1 MKILNINIIGL
12 LIISSCASIKG
23 PDGAFPE
30 TRYDFLED
38 ELSED
43 LVTPEDL
50 EIETEENHYP
60 IDTSLANTVFQE
72 VPKPRQIFTAGGASE
87 VQLRRLGEL
96 LWIYVET
103 LPSTSWPIT
112 RSYWETSEFQL
123 LDANPETGI
132 MIIDFDDEINF
143 KITIEHGIKE
153 SSSEIF
159 LSGVKKEDNEAINL
173 DQEEIQ
179 PYLEDIVNYIAD
191 SVGTFSGTSL
201 AAQSLNDRKK
211 SRIFSE
217 GDRTVIELDL
227 NFERAWSTVSRAINS
242 SRIISNDRNREEGI
256 FYVSLSA
263 DNENDRSRFNPLSIF
278 MRTPSE
284 QNANPEYMIL
294 VTRLGSKTLIKAES
308 LSGNI
313 QDSEDL
319 LSILN
324 ESLS

>member
-1 MKILNINIIGL
+1 MNKLNAIIIVL
-12 LIISSCASIKG
+12 LMSGCASITG

-30 TRYDFLED
+30 TRYDFLEE
-38 ELSED
+38 ELSGD
-43 LVTPEDL
+43 VVTPEDL
-50 EIETEENHYP
+50 EIKKEEDHYP
-60 IDTSLANTVFQE
+60 IDISSRDTVFQE
-72 VPKPRQIFTAGGASE
+72 VPKPRQIFSAGGASE

-103 LPSTSWPIT
+103 LPSTTWPIT

-123 LDANPETGI
+123 LDANPETGV
-132 MIIDFDDEINF
+132 MLIDFDSEKNF
-143 KITIEHGIKE
+143 RITIEHGIKE

-159 LSGVKKEDNEAINL
+159 LSGVNKEDNEIIEL
-173 DQEEIQ
+173 DQKEIQ

-217 GDRTVIELDL
+217 NDRTVIELDL

-242 SRIISNDRNREEGI
+242 SKIISNDRNREEGI
-256 FYVSLSA
+256 FYVSLSEEG
-263 DNENDRSRFNPLSIF
+263 DNDRSRFNPLSLF
-278 MRTPSE
+278 RRSPSE
-284 QNANPEYMIL
+284 ENANPEYIIL
-294 VTRLGSKTLIKAES
+294 VTRSGSKTLIKAES
-308 LSGNI
+308 ISGNI

>member
-1 MKILNINIIGL
+1 MNKLNYIVFVFL
-12 LIISSCASIKG
+12 VSSCASLTG
-23 PDGAFPE
+23 PEGAFPD
-30 TRYDFLED
+30 TKYDFLDE

-43 LVTPEDL
+43 VVTTDDL
-50 EIETEENHYP
+50 ELNTEEDHYP
-60 IDTSLANTVFQE
+60 IDISSKDTIFQE
-72 VPKPRQIFTAGGASE
+72 VPKPRQIFSAGGASE

-103 LPSTSWPIT
+103 LPSTTWPIT

-123 LDANPETGI
+123 LDANPETGV
-132 MIIDFDDEINF
+132 MLVDFNDEINF

-159 LSGVKKEDNEAINL
+159 LSGVQKDEETLVEL

-179 PYLEDIVNYIAD
+179 PFLEDIVNYIAD

-211 SRIFSE
+211 SRIYSE
-217 GDRTVIELDL
+217 NERTVIELDL

-242 SRIISNDRNREEGI
+242 SQIISNDRNREEGI

-263 DNENDRSRFNPLSIF
+263 EEESNESRFNPFSFL
-278 MRTPSE
+278 RRNPSE
-284 QNANPEYMIL
+284 QIADPEYIIL
-294 VTRLGSKTLIKAES
+294 VSRSGSKTLIKAEAMT
-308 LSGNI
+308 GNI
-313 QDSEDL
+313 QDAEDL

>member
-1 MKILNINIIGL
+1 MTKLNNIVLVFL
-12 LIISSCASIKG
+12 LSSCASLTG
-23 PDGAFPE
+23 PEGAFPD
-30 TRYDFLED
+30 TKYDFLDE

-43 LVTPEDL
+43 VVTTDDL
-50 EIETEENHYP
+50 ELRGEEDHYP
-60 IDTSLANTVFQE
+60 IDVAAQDTIFQE
-72 VPKPRQIFTAGGASE
+72 VPKPRQIFSAGGASE

-103 LPSTSWPIT
+103 LPSTTWPIT

-123 LDANPETGI
+123 LDANPETGE
-132 MIIDFDDEINF
+132 MLIDFDEEINF

-159 LSGVKKEDNEAINL
+159 LSGVQKDEGASVEL
-173 DQEEIQ
+173 DQDEIQ
-179 PYLEDIVNYIAD
+179 PYLEDIVSYIAD

-217 GDRTVIELDL
+217 NERTVIELDL
-227 NFERAWSTVSRAINS
+227 NFERAWSTVSRAINAS
-242 SRIISNDRNREEGI
+242 QIISNDRNRDEGV

-263 DNENDRSRFNPLSIF
+263 PEESAESRFKPFSVLRRN
-278 MRTPSE
+278 PSE
-284 QNANPEYMIL
+284 QIADPEYIIL
-294 VTRLGSKTLIKAES
+294 VSRSGSKTLIRAEAMT
-308 LSGNI
+308 GNI
-313 QDSEDL
+313 QDAEDL

>member
-1 MKILNINIIGL
+1 MNKLNYV
-12 LIISSCASIKG
+12 LIAFLVSSCASLTG
-23 PDGAFPE
+23 PDGAFPD
-30 TRYDFLED
+30 TTYDFLDE

-43 LVTPEDL
+43 VVTPDDL
-50 EIETEENHYP
+50 ELKREEDHYP
-60 IDTSLANTVFQE
+60 INISSGDTVFQE
-72 VPKPRQIFTAGGASE
+72 VPKPRQIFSAGGASE

-103 LPSTSWPIT
+103 LPSTTWPIT

-123 LDANPETGI
+123 LDANPETGE
-132 MIIDFDDEINF
+132 MLIDFNDEVNF

-159 LSGVKKEDNEAINL
+159 LSGVLKDGKESIEL

-217 GDRTVIELDL
+217 DERTVIELDL
-227 NFERAWSTVSRAINS
+227 NFERAWSTVSRAINA

-263 DNENDRSRFNPLSIF
+263 EDESNESRFNPLAF
-278 MRTPSE
+278 LRRNPDE
-284 QNANPEYMIL
+284 QVADPEYMIY
-294 VTRLGSKTLIKAES
+294 VSRIGTKTLIKAEAI
-308 LSGNI
+308 SGSI
-313 QDSEDL
+313 QDAEDL

>member
-1 MKILNINIIGL
+1 MTKLNNIVLVFL
-12 LIISSCASIKG
+12 LSSCASLTG
-23 PDGAFPE
+23 PEGAFPD
-30 TRYDFLED
+30 TKYDFLDE

-43 LVTPEDL
+43 VVTTDDL
-50 EIETEENHYP
+50 ELRGEEDHYP
-60 IDTSLANTVFQE
+60 IDVAAQDTIFQE
-72 VPKPRQIFTAGGASE
+72 VPKPRQIFSAGGASE

-103 LPSTSWPIT
+103 LPSTTWPIT

-123 LDANPETGI
+123 LDANPETGE
-132 MIIDFDDEINF
+132 MLIDFNEEINF

-159 LSGVKKEDNEAINL
+159 LSGVQKDEGASVEL
-173 DQEEIQ
+173 DQDEIQ
-179 PYLEDIVNYIAD
+179 PYLEDIVSYIAD

-217 GDRTVIELDL
+217 NERTVIELDL
-227 NFERAWSTVSRAINS
+227 NFERAWSTVSRAINAS
-242 SRIISNDRNREEGI
+242 QIISNDRNRDEGI

-263 DNENDRSRFNPLSIF
+263 QEESDESRFNPFSFL
-278 MRTPSE
+278 RRNPSE
-284 QNANPEYMIL
+284 QIADPEYIIL
-294 VTRLGSKTLIKAES
+294 VSSSGSKTLIRAEAMT
-308 LSGNI
+308 GNI
-313 QDSEDL
+313 QDAEDL

>member
-1 MKILNINIIGL
+1 MSKLNYVVL
-12 LIISSCASIKG
+12 VFLVSSCASLTG
-23 PDGAFPE
+23 PEGAFPD
-30 TRYDFLED
+30 TKYDFLDE
-38 ELSED
+38 ELSGD
-43 LVTPEDL
+43 VVTTDDL
-50 EIETEENHYP
+50 ELNVEEDHYP
-60 IDTSLANTVFQE
+60 IDISAKDTIFQE
-72 VPKPRQIFTAGGASE
+72 VPKPRQIFSAGGASE

-103 LPSTSWPIT
+103 LPSTTWPIT

-123 LDANPETGI
+123 LDADPETGE
-132 MIIDFDDEINF
+132 MIIDFNDEINF

-159 LSGVKKEDNEAINL
+159 LSGIQKGEEIIVEL
-173 DQEEIQ
+173 DQEVIQ

-211 SRIFSE
+211 SRIYSE
-217 GDRTVIELDL
+217 NERTVIELDL
-227 NFERAWSTVSRAINS
+227 NFERAWSTVSRAINTTQ
-242 SRIISNDRNREEGI
+242 IISNDRNREEGI

-263 DNENDRSRFNPLSIF
+263 EQESNGSRFNPFSFL
-278 MRTPSE
+278 RRNPSE
-284 QNANPEYMIL
+284 QIADPEYMIF
-294 VTRLGSKTLIKAES
+294 VSRSGTKTLIKAEALTGS
-308 LSGNI
+308 I
-313 QDSEDL
+313 QDAEDL

>member
-1 MKILNINIIGL
+1 MKFFNISIIGL
-12 LIISSCASIKG
+12 LIISSCASITG

-60 IDTSLANTVFQE
+60 IDTSLTNTVFQE
-72 VPKPRQIFTAGGASE
+72 VPKPRQIFSAGGASE

-103 LPSTSWPIT
+103 LPSTTWPIT

-143 KITIEHGIKE
+143 QITIEHGIKE

-159 LSGVKKEDNEAINL
+159 LSGVKKEDNEVINL

-179 PYLEDIVNYIAD
+179 PYLEDIVNYIAN

-217 GDRTVIELDL
+217 SDRTVIELDL

-256 FYVSLSA
+256 FYVSLSV

-294 VTRLGSKTLIKAES
+294 VTRSGSKTLIRAES
-308 LSGNI
+308 LSGTI

>member
-1 MKILNINIIGL
+1 MNKLNFAILAFL
-12 LIISSCASIKG
+12 VSSCSSLTG
-23 PDGAFPE
+23 PEGAFPD
-30 TRYDFLED
+30 TTYDFLDE
-38 ELSED
+38 ELSND
-43 LVTPEDL
+43 VVTPDNLSLNRAED
-50 EIETEENHYP
+50 HYP
-60 IDTSLANTVFQE
+60 IDISSGDTIFQE
-72 VPKPRQIFTAGGASE
+72 VPKPRQIFSAGGASE

-103 LPSTSWPIT
+103 LPSTTWPIT

-123 LDANPETGI
+123 LDANPETGV
-132 MIIDFDDEINF
+132 MLVNFNDEINF

-159 LSGVKKEDNEAINL
+159 LSGVKKDEETIVEL

-217 GDRTVIELDL
+217 NERTIIELDL
-227 NFERAWSTVSRAINS
+227 NFERAWSTVSRAINAS
-242 SRIISNDRNREEGI
+242 QIISNDRNREEGI

-263 DNENDRSRFNPLSIF
+263 EDKSNQSRFNPF
-278 MRTPSE
+278 AFFRRNPSE
-284 QNANPEYMIL
+284 QNADAEYMIF
-294 VTRLGSKTLIKAES
+294 VSRSGAKTVIKAEAMTGS
-308 LSGNI
+308 I
-313 QDSEDL
+313 QDAEDL
-319 LSILN
+319 ISILN

>member
-1 MKILNINIIGL
+1 MTKINNIVLVFL
-12 LIISSCASIKG
+12 LSSCASLTG
-23 PDGAFPE
+23 PEGAFPD
-30 TRYDFLED
+30 TKYDFLDE

-43 LVTPEDL
+43 VVTTDDL
-50 EIETEENHYP
+50 ELRGEEDHYP
-60 IDTSLANTVFQE
+60 IDVAAQDTIFQE
-72 VPKPRQIFTAGGASE
+72 VPKPRQIFSAGGASE

-103 LPSTSWPIT
+103 LPSTTWPIT

-123 LDANPETGI
+123 LDANPETGE
-132 MIIDFDDEINF
+132 MLIDFDEEINF

-159 LSGVKKEDNEAINL
+159 LSGVQKDEGASVEL
-173 DQEEIQ
+173 DQDEIQ

-217 GDRTVIELDL
+217 NERTVIELDL
-227 NFERAWSTVSRAINS
+227 NFERAWSTVSRAINAS
-242 SRIISNDRNREEGI
+242 QIISNDRNRDEGI

-263 DNENDRSRFNPLSIF
+263 QEESDESRFNPFSFL
-278 MRTPSE
+278 RRNPSE
-284 QNANPEYMIL
+284 QIADPEYIIL
-294 VTRLGSKTLIKAES
+294 VSRSGSKTLIRAEAMT
-308 LSGNI
+308 GNI
-313 QDSEDL
+313 QDAEDL

>member
-1 MKILNINIIGL
+1 MTKLNNIVLVFL
-12 LIISSCASIKG
+12 LSSCASLTG
-23 PDGAFPE
+23 PEGAFPD
-30 TRYDFLED
+30 TKYDFLDE
-38 ELSED
+38 ELSD
-43 LVTPEDL
+43 DVVTTDDL
-50 EIETEENHYP
+50 ELRGEEDHYP
-60 IDTSLANTVFQE
+60 IDVAAQDTIFQE
-72 VPKPRQIFTAGGASE
+72 VPKPRQIFSAGGASE

-103 LPSTSWPIT
+103 LPSTTWPIT

-123 LDANPETGI
+123 LDANPETGE
-132 MIIDFDDEINF
+132 MLIDFDEEINF

-159 LSGVKKEDNEAINL
+159 LSGVQKDDGASVEL
-173 DQEEIQ
+173 DQDEIQ
-179 PYLEDIVNYIAD
+179 PYLEDIVSYIAD

-217 GDRTVIELDL
+217 NERTVIELDL
-227 NFERAWSTVSRAINS
+227 NFERAWSTVSRAINAS
-242 SRIISNDRNREEGI
+242 QIISNDRNRDEGI

-263 DNENDRSRFNPLSIF
+263 QEESDESRFNPFSFL
-278 MRTPSE
+278 RRNPSE
-284 QNANPEYMIL
+284 QIADPEYIIL
-294 VTRLGSKTLIKAES
+294 VSRSGSKTLIRAEAMT
-308 LSGNI
+308 GNI
-313 QDSEDL
+313 QDAEDL

>member
-1 MKILNINIIGL
+1 MIKLNNIVLVFL
-12 LIISSCASIKG
+12 LSSCASLTG
-23 PDGAFPE
+23 PEGAFPD
-30 TRYDFLED
+30 TRYDFLDE

-43 LVTPEDL
+43 VVTTDDL
-50 EIETEENHYP
+50 ELRREEDHYP
-60 IDTSLANTVFQE
+60 IDVAAQDTIFQE
-72 VPKPRQIFTAGGASE
+72 VPKPRQIFSAGGASE

-103 LPSTSWPIT
+103 LPSTTWPIT

-123 LDANPETGI
+123 LDANPETGE
-132 MIIDFDDEINF
+132 MLIDFDEEINF

-159 LSGVKKEDNEAINL
+159 LSGVQKDEGASVEL
-173 DQEEIQ
+173 DQDEIQ
-179 PYLEDIVNYIAD
+179 PYLEDIVSYIAD

-217 GDRTVIELDL
+217 NERTVIELDL
-227 NFERAWSTVSRAINS
+227 NFERAWSTVSRAINAS
-242 SRIISNDRNREEGI
+242 QIISNDRNRDEGI

-263 DNENDRSRFNPLSIF
+263 QEESDESRFNPFSFL
-278 MRTPSE
+278 RRNPSE
-284 QNANPEYMIL
+284 QIADPEYIIL
-294 VTRLGSKTLIKAES
+294 VSRSGSKTLIRAEAMT
-308 LSGNI
+308 GNI
-313 QDSEDL
+313 QDAEDL

>member
-1 MKILNINIIGL
+1 MTKLNNIVLVFL
-12 LIISSCASIKG
+12 LSSCASLTG
-23 PDGAFPE
+23 PEGAFPD
-30 TRYDFLED
+30 TKYDFLDE

-43 LVTPEDL
+43 VVTTDDL
-50 EIETEENHYP
+50 ELRGQEDHYP
-60 IDTSLANTVFQE
+60 IDVAAQDTIFQE
-72 VPKPRQIFTAGGASE
+72 VPKPRQIFSAGGASE

-103 LPSTSWPIT
+103 LPSTTWPIT

-123 LDANPETGI
+123 LDANPETGE
-132 MIIDFDDEINF
+132 MLIDFDEEINF

-159 LSGVKKEDNEAINL
+159 LSGVQKDEGASVEL
-173 DQEEIQ
+173 DQDEIQ
-179 PYLEDIVNYIAD
+179 PYLEDIVSYIAD

-217 GDRTVIELDL
+217 NERTVIELDL
-227 NFERAWSTVSRAINS
+227 NFERAWSTVSRAINAS
-242 SRIISNDRNREEGI
+242 QIISNDRNRDEGI

-263 DNENDRSRFNPLSIF
+263 QEESDETRFNPFSFL
-278 MRTPSE
+278 RRNPSE
-284 QNANPEYMIL
+284 QIADPEYIIL
-294 VTRLGSKTLIKAES
+294 VSRSGSKTLIRAEAMT
-308 LSGNI
+308 GNI
-313 QDSEDL
+313 QDAEDL

>member
-1 MKILNINIIGL
+1 MTKLNNIVLVFL
-12 LIISSCASIKG
+12 LSSCASLTG
-23 PDGAFPE
+23 PEGAFPD
-30 TRYDFLED
+30 TKYDFLDE

-43 LVTPEDL
+43 VVTTDDL
-50 EIETEENHYP
+50 ELRGEEDHYP
-60 IDTSLANTVFQE
+60 IDVAAQDTIFQE
-72 VPKPRQIFTAGGASE
+72 VPKPRQIFSAGGASE

-103 LPSTSWPIT
+103 LPSTTWPIT

-123 LDANPETGI
+123 LDANPETGE
-132 MIIDFDDEINF
+132 MLIDFDEEINF

-159 LSGVKKEDNEAINL
+159 LSGVQKDEGASVEL
-173 DQEEIQ
+173 DQDEIQ
-179 PYLEDIVNYIAD
+179 PYLEDIVSYIAD

-217 GDRTVIELDL
+217 NERTVIELDL
-227 NFERAWSTVSRAINS
+227 NFERAWSTVSRAINAS
-242 SRIISNDRNREEGI
+242 QIISNDRNRDEGI

-263 DNENDRSRFNPLSIF
+263 QEESDELRFNPFSFL
-278 MRTPSE
+278 RRNPSE
-284 QNANPEYMIL
+284 QIADPEYIIL
-294 VTRLGSKTLIKAES
+294 VSRSGSKTLIRAEAMTGS
-308 LSGNI
+308 I
-313 QDSEDL
+313 QDAEDL

>member
-1 MKILNINIIGL
+1 MTKLNNIVLMFL
-12 LIISSCASIKG
+12 LSSCASLTG
-23 PDGAFPE
+23 PEGVFPD
-30 TRYDFLED
+30 TKYDFLDE

-43 LVTPEDL
+43 VVTTDDL
-50 EIETEENHYP
+50 ELKGEEDHYP
-60 IDTSLANTVFQE
+60 IDVAAQDTIFQE
-72 VPKPRQIFTAGGASE
+72 VPKPRQIFSAGGASE

-103 LPSTSWPIT
+103 LPSTTWPIT

-123 LDANPETGI
+123 LDANPETGE
-132 MIIDFDDEINF
+132 MLIDFDEEINF

-159 LSGVKKEDNEAINL
+159 LSGVQKDEGASVEL
-173 DQEEIQ
+173 DQDEIQ
-179 PYLEDIVNYIAD
+179 PYLEDIVSYIAD

-217 GDRTVIELDL
+217 NERTVIELDL
-227 NFERAWSTVSRAINS
+227 NFERAWSTVSRAINAS
-242 SRIISNDRNREEGI
+242 QIISNDRNRDEGI

-263 DNENDRSRFNPLSIF
+263 QEESDESRFNPFSFL
-278 MRTPSE
+278 RRNPSE
-284 QNANPEYMIL
+284 QIADPEYIIL
-294 VTRLGSKTLIKAES
+294 VSRSGSKTLIRAEAMT
-308 LSGNI
+308 GNI
-313 QDSEDL
+313 QDAEDL

>member
-1 MKILNINIIGL
+1 MNKLNYVIIAFL
-12 LIISSCASIKG
+12 VSSCASITG
-23 PDGAFPE
+23 PEGAFPD
-30 TRYDFLED
+30 TTYDFLDD
-38 ELSED
+38 ELSQD
-43 LVTPEDL
+43 IVTPEDL
-50 EIETEENHYP
+50 ELNREEDHYP
-60 IDTSLANTVFQE
+60 IDTLSGDTVFQE
-72 VPKPRQIFTAGGASE
+72 VPKPRQIFSAGGASE

-103 LPSTSWPIT
+103 LPSTTWPIT

-123 LDANPETGI
+123 LDANPETGV
-132 MIIDFDDEINF
+132 MLIDFNDEINF

-159 LSGVKKEDNEAINL
+159 LSGIQKDEEIAVELA
-173 DQEEIQ
+173 QEEIQ

-217 GDRTVIELDL
+217 NERTVIELDL
-227 NFERAWSTVSRAINS
+227 NFERAWSTVSRAINA

-263 DNENDRSRFNPLSIF
+263 EEESDEARFNPFAFL
-278 MRTPSE
+278 RRNPDE
-284 QNANPEYMIL
+284 QIADPEYMIY
-294 VTRLGSKTLIKAES
+294 VSRYGSKTLIKAEAMT
-308 LSGNI
+308 GNI
-313 QDSEDL
+313 QDAEDL
-319 LSILN
+319 ISILN

>member
-1 MKILNINIIGL
+1 MTKLNNIVLVFL
-12 LIISSCASIKG
+12 LSSCASLTG
-23 PDGAFPE
+23 PEGAFPD
-30 TRYDFLED
+30 TKYDFLDE

-43 LVTPEDL
+43 VVTTDDL
-50 EIETEENHYP
+50 ELRGEEDHYP
-60 IDTSLANTVFQE
+60 IDVAAQDTIFQE
-72 VPKPRQIFTAGGASE
+72 VPKPRQIFSAGGASE

-103 LPSTSWPIT
+103 LPSTTWPIT

-123 LDANPETGI
+123 LDANPETGE
-132 MIIDFDDEINF
+132 MLIDFDEEINF

-159 LSGVKKEDNEAINL
+159 LSGVQKDEGASVEL
-173 DQEEIQ
+173 DQDEIQ
-179 PYLEDIVNYIAD
+179 PYLEDIVSYIAD

-217 GDRTVIELDL
+217 NERTVIELDL
-227 NFERAWSTVSRAINS
+227 NFERAWSTVSRAINAS
-242 SRIISNDRNREEGI
+242 QIISNDRNRDEGI

-263 DNENDRSRFNPLSIF
+263 QEESGESRFNPFSFL
-278 MRTPSE
+278 RRNPSE
-284 QNANPEYMIL
+284 QIADTEYIIL
-294 VTRLGSKTLIKAES
+294 VSRSGSKTLIRAEAMT
-308 LSGNI
+308 GNI
-313 QDSEDL
+313 QDAEDL

>member
-1 MKILNINIIGL
+1 MNKLNYVIIAFL
-12 LIISSCASIKG
+12 VSSCASITG
-23 PDGAFPE
+23 PEGAFPD
-30 TRYDFLED
+30 TTYDFLDD
-38 ELSED
+38 ELSQD
-43 LVTPEDL
+43 IVTPEDL
-50 EIETEENHYP
+50 ELNREENHYP
-60 IDTSLANTVFQE
+60 IDTLSGDTVFQE
-72 VPKPRQIFTAGGASE
+72 VPKPRQIFSAGGASE

-103 LPSTSWPIT
+103 LPSTTWPIT

-123 LDANPETGI
+123 LDANPETGV
-132 MIIDFDDEINF
+132 MLIDFNDEINF

-159 LSGVKKEDNEAINL
+159 LSGIQKDEEIAVEL

-217 GDRTVIELDL
+217 NERTVIELDL
-227 NFERAWSTVSRAINS
+227 NFERAWSTVSRAINA

-263 DNENDRSRFNPLSIF
+263 EEESDEARFNPFAFL
-278 MRTPSE
+278 RRNPDE
-284 QNANPEYMIL
+284 QIADPEYMIY
-294 VTRLGSKTLIKAES
+294 VSRYGSKTLIKAEAMT
-308 LSGNI
+308 GNI
-313 QDSEDL
+313 QDAEDL
-319 LSILN
+319 ISILN

>member
-1 MKILNINIIGL
+1 MTKLNNIVLVFL
-12 LIISSCASIKG
+12 LSSCASLTG
-23 PDGAFPE
+23 PEGAFPD
-30 TRYDFLED
+30 TKYDFLDE
-38 ELSED
+38 ELSD
-43 LVTPEDL
+43 DVVTTDDL
-50 EIETEENHYP
+50 ELRGEEDHYP
-60 IDTSLANTVFQE
+60 IDVAAQDTIFQE
-72 VPKPRQIFTAGGASE
+72 VPKPRQIFSAGGASE

-103 LPSTSWPIT
+103 LPSTTWPIT

-123 LDANPETGI
+123 LDANPETGE
-132 MIIDFDDEINF
+132 MLIDFDKEINF

-159 LSGVKKEDNEAINL
+159 LSGVQKDDGASVEL
-173 DQEEIQ
+173 DQDEIQ
-179 PYLEDIVNYIAD
+179 PYLEDIVSYIAD

-217 GDRTVIELDL
+217 NERTVIELDL
-227 NFERAWSTVSRAINS
+227 NFERAWSTVSRAINAS
-242 SRIISNDRNREEGI
+242 QIISNDRNRDEGI

-263 DNENDRSRFNPLSIF
+263 QEESDESRFNPFSFL
-278 MRTPSE
+278 RRNPSE
-284 QNANPEYMIL
+284 QIADPEYIIL
-294 VTRLGSKTLIKAES
+294 VSRSGSKTLIRAEAMT
-308 LSGNI
+308 GNI
-313 QDSEDL
+313 QDAEDL

>member
-1 MKILNINIIGL
+1 MKFLNISIIAL
-12 LIISSCASIKG
+12 MIISSCSSITG

-50 EIETEENHYP
+50 EIETDENHYP
-60 IDTSLANTVFQE
+60 IDTSLTNTVFQE
-72 VPKPRQIFTAGGASE
+72 VPKPRQIFSAGGASE

-103 LPSTSWPIT
+103 LPSTTWPIT

-143 KITIEHGIKE
+143 QITIEHGIKE

-159 LSGVKKEDNEAINL
+159 LSGVKKEDNGAINL

-179 PYLEDIVNYIAD
+179 PYLEDIVNYIAN

-217 GDRTVIELDL
+217 SDRTVIELDL

-294 VTRLGSKTLIKAES
+294 VTRSGSKTLIKAES

>member
-1 MKILNINIIGL
+1 MNKLNFAILAFL
-12 LIISSCASIKG
+12 MSSCSSLTG
-23 PDGAFPE
+23 PEGAFPD
-30 TRYDFLED
+30 TTYDFLDE
-38 ELSED
+38 ELSND
-43 LVTPEDL
+43 VVTPDNLSLNRAED
-50 EIETEENHYP
+50 HYP
-60 IDTSLANTVFQE
+60 IDISSGDTIFQE
-72 VPKPRQIFTAGGASE
+72 VPKPRQIFSAGGASE

-103 LPSTSWPIT
+103 LPSTTWPIT

-123 LDANPETGI
+123 LDANPETGV
-132 MIIDFDDEINF
+132 MLVNFNDEINF

-159 LSGVKKEDNEAINL
+159 LSGVQKDEETIVEL

-217 GDRTVIELDL
+217 NERTIIELDL
-227 NFERAWSTVSRAINS
+227 NFERAWSTVSRAINAS
-242 SRIISNDRNREEGI
+242 QIISNDRNREEGI

-263 DNENDRSRFNPLSIF
+263 EDESNQSRFNPFAFL
-278 MRTPSE
+278 RRNPSE
-284 QNANPEYMIL
+284 QIADAEYMIF
-294 VTRLGSKTLIKAES
+294 VSRSGAKTVIKAEAMTGS
-308 LSGNI
+308 I
-313 QDSEDL
+313 QDAEDL
-319 LSILN
+319 ISILN

>member
-1 MKILNINIIGL
+1 MNKLNYVIIAFL
-12 LIISSCASIKG
+12 VSSCASITG
-23 PDGAFPE
+23 PEGAFPD
-30 TRYDFLED
+30 TTYDFLDD
-38 ELSED
+38 ELSQD
-43 LVTPEDL
+43 IVTPEDL
-50 EIETEENHYP
+50 ELNREEDHYP
-60 IDTSLANTVFQE
+60 IDTLSGDTVFQE
-72 VPKPRQIFTAGGASE
+72 VPKPRQIFSAGGASE

-103 LPSTSWPIT
+103 LPSTTWPIT

-123 LDANPETGI
+123 LDANPETGV
-132 MIIDFDDEINF
+132 MLIDFNDEINF

-159 LSGVKKEDNEAINL
+159 LSGIQKDEEIAVEL

-217 GDRTVIELDL
+217 NERTVIELDL
-227 NFERAWSTVSRAINS
+227 NFERAWSTVSRAINA

-263 DNENDRSRFNPLSIF
+263 EEESDEARFNPFAFLK
-278 MRTPSE
+278 RNPDE
-284 QNANPEYMIL
+284 QIADPEYMIY
-294 VTRLGSKTLIKAES
+294 VSRYGSKTLIKAEAMT
-308 LSGNI
+308 GNI
-313 QDSEDL
+313 QDAEDL
-319 LSILN
+319 ISILN